1 LDRTGIF
8 VYWLSTFVFF
18 CIDYSKLPGSQ
29 HLGQVMVPKCSQSL
43 PWWWMAF
50 IWGSF
55 VYAVFIG
62 IKQLQ
67 DIPRLWDM
75 HNFYH
80 FLLEIPDRDIQTV
93 TWQFVVG
100 KLMLLRDSNAQTA
113 TNLTAT
119 QRKFISNQSKQR
131 MDAHDI
137 ANRLMRRENYWIA
150 MINKDVL
157 DCSLN
162 LPYFGQTTFYS
173 RVLEWGISICLM
185 DFVFDDA
192 GQVRQQFRSVRR
204 RGELI
209 KILQNRFR
217 TAGFLA
223 LIFSAPLAL
232 ASVVLRFLRSYTEYQ
247 KNPALLGTRKFSLLA
262 EWKIRDYNEVSHLF
276 HVRKRMAYAP
286 ADVYLQQ
293 FPKDKTNQFFR
304 FLAFIPGSF
313 AAVLGVITFLD
324 PEMFL
329 TFNIGGHTVLFL
341 IGVFS
346 TAFVLCRGIASDD
359 DDDMLNPE
367 ISMKTV
373 VDYIHYCPDNWRNK
387 LHSDEVRAEFAAMY
401 KLEAVLFFEEI
412 IGVFLTPFILMWT
425 LPTTAANL
433 VDFFREFTIHVDGLG
448 TICSFAEFN
457 FKNDGKVMPRSG
469 GRASNGTAD
478 LRDEYFADNN
488 NKLMHSY
495 ISFLDHYGPNPKR
508 GTHGRGRRPFHPPP
522 TFPGMAQVGSP
533 SFVAGEQS
541 ITGRYAPGPSN
552 LRQSVLQQQQQQQPQ
567 QHTPRF
573 GPVPGH
579 GSPERS
585 ILLDPHHQ
593 PRSSPRQR
601 PHRGGPGTAS
611 IAEEGISSGSGL
623 QKPPGLPPVSN
634 LPTEEDSDLGDPGDS
649 WQMRGDAPTDETK
662 HSGTMGK
669 HADGGILTLLMD
681 FQNAPKEKTGGHV

>member
-1 LDRTGIF
+1 MYRTGIF

-29 HLGQVMVPKCSQSL
+29 NLGQVMVPKCSQSL

-55 VYAVFIG
+55 VYAIFIT
-62 IKQLQ
+62 IKQFQ
-67 DIPRLWDM
+67 DIPRLWDV

-80 FLLEIPDRDIQTV
+80 HLLDIPDRDIQTV
-93 TWQFVVG
+93 SWQFVVS
-100 KLMLLRDSNAQTA
+100 KLMVLRDSNAQTA
-113 TNLTAT
+113 TNLTPA
-119 QRKFISNQSKQR
+119 QKKFLAGQSKQR

-157 DCSLN
+157 DCTLN
-162 LPYFGQTTFYS
+162 LPYLGKTTFYS

-185 DFVFDDA
+185 DFVFDDL
-192 GQVRQQFRSVRR
+192 GQVKQTFRSYTRR
-204 RGELI
+204 KELVE
-209 KILQNRFR
+209 ILKNRFR

-232 ASVVLRFLRSYTEYQ
+232 ASVALRFLRSYTEYQ
-247 KNPALLGTRKFSLLA
+247 KNPSLLSTRKFSLLA

-276 HVRKRMAYAP
+276 HRRKRMAYP
-286 ADVYLQQ
+286 YADQYLQQ

-313 AAVLGVITFLD
+313 AAILGVITFLD

-341 IGVFS
+341 IGVFT
-346 TAFVLCRGIASDD
+346 TAFVLCRGVASDED
-359 DDDMLNPE
+359 EELWGPE
-367 ISMKTV
+367 ISMNNV
-373 VDYIHYCPDNWRNK
+373 IDCIHYCPDSWKTK
-387 LHSDEVRAEFAAMY
+387 LHSDEVRADFAGMY
-401 KLEAVLFFEEI
+401 KLEAVLFIEEI

-425 LPTTAANL
+425 LPKTAEQL

-457 FKNDGKVMPRSG
+457 FRNDGKVMPRPG
-469 GRASNGTAD
+469 QRAANGTAD
-478 LRDEYFADNN
+478 LREDYYADSN
-488 NKLMHSY
+488 NKLMRSY

-508 GTHGRGRRPFHPPP
+508 GVQGRGRRPFHPPP
-522 TFPGMAQVGSP
+522 TFPGMAQTGSP

-541 ITGRYAPGPSN
+541 ITGRPAPVPST
-552 LRQSVLQQQQQQQPQ
+552 LRHSVLQQPQ
-567 QHTPRF
+567 QVTPRF

-601 PHRGGPGTAS
+601 PQRGGTGAIS
-611 IAEEGISSGSGL
+611 IAEEGGISSGSGL
-623 QKPPGLPPVSN
+623 QRQSSLAPVSN
-634 LPTEEDSDLGDPGDS
+634 VPTEDDSDLGDGGEDS
-649 WQMRGDAPTDETK
+649 WQMRGDAPNEETRR
-662 HSGTMGK
+662 SGEMGK
-669 HADGGILTLLMD
+669 NAEGGVLAMLSNFTYA
-681 FQNAPKEKTGGHV
+681 APEKGGGHV